1 MSTARIVEL
10 VARSGGDVAAPV
22 EPLAGG
28 DISRVVRCGDR
39 VVKLLA
45 GAPTDFFATEARG
58 LRQLG
63 RAGVSAPEVLH
74 VASDGLVL
82 RWLPPG
88 RPDPGALGS
97 LIARLH
103 APVPEPYGS
112 ASRIF
117 LGRVPLPAGRSEQ
130 WTAHM
135 VERRLR
141 PLVVRA
147 QASCGPALTRRLH
160 RWLDDVCFPVEGPA
174 WVHGDL
180 WSGNVVDARGGP
192 VFIDPSVQV
201 AERGLDL
208 AMMRLFGGFSE
219 SVWQAIDRE
228 RPIPQAVEAALP
240 GYALY
245 FLLAHVVM
253 FGRGWCAQV
262 RDTLDRATSR

>member
-1 MSTARIVEL
+1 MSIARVMEL
-10 VARSGGDVAAPV
+10 VARSGGDVTAPI

-45 GAPTDFFATEARG
+45 DAPADFFATEARG
-58 LRQLG
+58 LRQLTN
-63 RAGVSAPEVLH
+63 AGVSAPAVLH
-74 VASDGLVL
+74 IAPDGVVL

-88 RPDPGALGS
+88 RPDPRALGS

-103 APVPEPYGS
+103 APVSTPYGS
-112 ASRIF
+112 ESRIF
-117 LGRVPLPAGRSEQ
+117 LGRVPLPAGCSED

-141 PLVVRA
+141 PLVVQA

-160 RWLDDVCFPVEGPA
+160 RWLDQVRFPVEGPV
-174 WVHGDL
+174 WIHGDL
-180 WSGNVVDARGGP
+180 WSGNVVHARGGP
-192 VFIDPSVQV
+192 ALIDPSVQV

-208 AMMRLFGGFSE
+208 AMMRLFGGFSDP
-219 SVWQAIDRE
+219 VWRAIHRE
-228 RPIPQAVEAALP
+228 RPIPPAIDAALP
-240 GYALY
+240 GYTLY

-253 FGRGWCAQV
+253 FGGGWCAQV
-262 RDTLDRATSR
+262 RNTLERATSR